1 MKYRPASIFKRFV
14 ALLIDGMI
22 IHVVAKL
29 FAFPLGFTFD
39 PLGIFNHGWW
49 GFAEYSGWTGLIGV
63 LYYIFLES
71 SSKSAT
77 FGKQAMGLIVLDE
90 QGNNVT
96 LGKSIIRNVTKVLC
110 GNIFVIGYFFAF
122 FTKDRQALHD
132 LLGTTLVVENQQV
145 EFIDKYP

>member
-1 MKYRPASIFKRFV
+1 MNYRPASIFKRFV

-22 IHVVAKL
+22 IHVIAKL
-29 FAFPLGFTFD
+29 FAFPLGFNFH
-39 PLGIFNHGWW
+39 PFGIFSYDWW
-49 GFAEYSGWTGLIGV
+49 GFVEYSGWTGLIGV

-71 SSKSAT
+71 STKSAT
-77 FGKQAMGLIVLDE
+77 LGKQIMRLTVLDE
-90 QGNNVT
+90 EGNTLT

-132 LLGTTLVVENQQV
+132 LLGTTIVVENQ
-145 EFIDKYP
+145 